1 MQGTATGLRADPA
14 TRLTDLEQQR
24 PEWRVWINLL
34 NEASRALEKEQWQVT
49 VTERSG
55 EGSGPD
61 PAPLLQGCTIEVHG
75 GRVRRLAEVLVQA
88 MHGERPDAGH
98 SISESS
104 AIGLVQAAMSQDP
117 TAFSALAWELCVDDQ
132 ALTSVA
138 HLAALPLLQACGR
151 LLSDQV
157 PAHWPHGFCPVCAA
171 WPILAERRG
180 LDRGRYLRCGRCSAE
195 WEVEWLRCVYCG
207 EREHE
212 RLGSLIPEDTGELL
226 KIETCGSCQGYL
238 KSVATLQGIP
248 PFELLIQDLETVEL
262 DLVALDRGYQR
273 PAQRKI
279 SLRVVSRES

>member
-14 TRLTDLEQQR
+14 TRLTNLEQQR
-24 PEWRVWINLL
+24 PEWRIWIKLL
-34 NEASRALEKEQWQVT
+34 GEAGRALEEEQWPVK
-49 VTERSG
+49 VTERRG
-55 EGSGPD
+55 ERSVSD
-61 PAPLLQGCTIEVHG
+61 PAPLLHGCTIEVDG
-75 GRVRRLAEVLVQA
+75 GRTQRLAQDLLQA
-88 MHGERPDAGH
+88 MYGEGPDSGH
-98 SISESS
+98 QISEAS
-104 AIGLVQAAMSQDP
+104 AISLVQAAMGQDP

-151 LLSDQV
+151 LLSEEV
-157 PAHWPHGFCPVCAA
+157 PAHWAHGFCPVCAA

-238 KSVATLQGIP
+238 KSVATLQRIP
-248 PFELLIQDLETVEL
+248 AFELLIQDLETVEL
-262 DLVALDRGYQR
+262 DLVGLDRGYQR
-273 PAQRKI
+273 PVERKI
-279 SLRVVSRES
+279 ALIIMSRES